1 MYFFTIPLVSMI
13 SFALIAPSLA
23 NAVSTTFYDNDAD
36 ISNTVSAFQAALGD
50 PDNGSAPDPLPNG
63 RRQINWDAGIVPFN
77 MPGDFFNSRV
87 TRGAV
92 FSTPNHSQFL
102 VSNDGFDNE
111 FDSINAT
118 YPDQFDTFSAPRLF
132 TPFGTNVLD
141 MNFFVSGRNIP
152 GTVSGFG
159 AIFTD
164 IDLPDST
171 KLDFFDTQ
179 GQSLISLYA
188 PTNPQG
194 LSFIGAT
201 FSTERVGRVQITTGN
216 TAIGPNDDPINGV
229 DVVVLDDFLYSEPQ
243 PIPEPATLL
252 LLGTGIVGIGLW
264 KRKTR
269 VIHTSTK
276 S

>member
-1 MYFFTIPLVSMI
+1 MLSLAFIF
-13 SFALIAPSLA
+13 PSLA
-23 NAVSTTFYDNDAD
+23 GAVSTTFYDNDAD
-36 ISNTVSAFQAALGD
+36 ISNTIATFQSALGD
-50 PDNGSAPDPLPNG
+50 PNNGNAPGPIANG
-63 RRQINWDAGIVPFN
+63 RREINWDAGIVPFR
-77 MPGDFFNSRV
+77 MPGDFFNERV

-92 FSTPNHSQFL
+92 FSTSNQSQFR

-132 TPFGTNVLD
+132 TPFDTNVLD
-141 MNFFVSGRNIP
+141 VNFFVSGTNVP
-152 GTVSGFG
+152 ATVSGFG

-164 IDLPDST
+164 VDLADST
-171 KLDFFDTQ
+171 TLDFFDTH
-179 GQSLISLYA
+179 GQSLLSLYA

-201 FSTERVGRVQITTGN
+201 FSTERVARVQITTGN
-216 TAIGPNDDPINGV
+216 TVIGPNDDPINGV

-243 PIPEPATLL
+243 PVPEPATLL

-269 VIHTSTK
+269 AVRTSTK
-276 S
+276 